1 MNGWI
6 FYSEK
11 KDKIVAIERFYSLH
25 EKRFHNLYFLHDGTR
40 YVILDDE
47 DLDEYLLSMHEDD
60 WERVGDL

>member
-1 MNGWI
+1 MNGWL

-11 KDKIVAIERFYSLH
+11 KDKIVAIE
-25 EKRFHNLYFLHDGTR
+25 RFHNLYFLHDGTR